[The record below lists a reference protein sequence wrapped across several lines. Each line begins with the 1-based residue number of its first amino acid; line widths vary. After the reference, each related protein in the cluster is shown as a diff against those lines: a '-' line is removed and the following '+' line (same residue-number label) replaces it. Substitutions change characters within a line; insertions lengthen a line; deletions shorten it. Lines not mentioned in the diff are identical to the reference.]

1 MSIGELT
8 HALWLLKYYLCLC
21 MFCMDETLTNEWNM
35 ISPLIANWIRL
46 EIIPDQEYG
55 NWMKMLSGNF
65 ELYSNLLKLLTIIT
79 L

>member
-1 MSIGELT
+1 
-8 HALWLLKYYLCLC
+8 
-21 MFCMDETLTNEWNM
+21 MDDTLTNEWNM

-46 EIIPDQEYG
+46 AIIPDQEYG
-55 NWMKMLSGNF
+55 NWIKMLSGNF